1 MAKRDF
7 YEILGV
13 SKTASQDEIKAAY
26 RKLALKYHPDRN
38 PDNKESEEK
47 FKEAAEAYEILSDA
61 QKRQQYDQFGHA
73 GMGMGGHGGHG
84 SPHGMNMDDI
94 FENFGDIFGEMF
106 SGGGGRRGR
115 KKSGPTPRNG
125 HNLFQEV
132 SITLKD
138 AYLGSK
144 QQLSYPRYEVCET
157 CTGKGTKKGTNVES
171 CKTCGGMGQVQFSQ
185 GFFMYSQTCS
195 ACSGEGFTIP
205 EPCPTC
211 SGKTRVQKYDKFTVN
226 VPRGIFDGAELRIS
240 GKGDAGIFGGQIG
253 DLIIK
258 IHVMPDKKFSREG
271 DDLVST
277 IVLTYPQLVLGCH
290 IEIENIDGTKET
302 LKVPKGCPSGERIVI
317 AGKGFP
323 SLRSKVSG
331 NLVIITQC
339 HIPQKLGAEAKN
351 LLVEYSKLI
360 GTGTDT
366 NQGIVGFFKKF
377 LG

>member
-13 SKTASQDEIKAAY
+13 SKTATLDEIKAAY

-38 PDNKESEEK
+38 PDNKQAEEQ
-47 FKEAAEAYEILSDA
+47 FKEAAEAYETLSDP

-84 SPHGMNMDDI
+84 GPHGMNMDDI

-106 SGGGGRRGR
+106 SGGAGRRGR
-115 KKSGPTPRNG
+115 KKTGPTPRNG
-125 HNLFQEV
+125 HNLHKEV

-138 AYLGSK
+138 AYLGCTE
-144 QQLSYPRYEVCET
+144 QLNYPRYEVCET
-157 CTGKGTKKGTNVES
+157 CTGKGTKKGTS
-171 CKTCGGMGQVQFSQ
+171 IQQCKTCGGMGQIELRQ
-185 GFFMYSQTCS
+185 GFLIYAQTCS

-211 SGKTRVQKYDKFTVN
+211 SGKTRVKKQDKFSIN
-226 VPRGIFDGAELRIS
+226 IPRGIFDGAELRIA
-240 GKGDAGIFGGQIG
+240 GKGDAGVFGGHIG

-258 IHVMPDKKFSREG
+258 VHVMPDKKFNREG

-277 IVLTYPQLVLGCH
+277 IILTYPQLVLGCH
-290 IEIENIDGTKET
+290 VEIENIDGTKET

-323 SLRSKVSG
+323 ALRSKVSG
-331 NLVIITQC
+331 NLVIITHC
-339 HIPQKLGAEAKN
+339 DIPKKLGDDAKN
-351 LLVEYSKLI
+351 LLVEYSKMI
-360 GTGTDT
+360 GTGTDK
-366 NQGIVGFFKKF
+366 NEGIVGFFKKF

>member
-13 SKTASQDEIKAAY
+13 SKTATQDEIKAAY

-38 PDNKESEEK
+38 PDNKEAEEK
-47 FKEAAEAYEILSDA
+47 FKEAAEAYEILSDT

-84 SPHGMNMDDI
+84 GPHGMNMDDI

-106 SGGGGRRGR
+106 SQGGGRRGR

-125 HNLFQEV
+125 HNLFQEI

-144 QQLSYPRYEVCET
+144 QQLSYPRYETCET
-157 CTGKGTKKGTNVES
+157 CTGKGTKKGTNVET

-185 GFFMYSQTCS
+185 GFFMYSQTCN
-195 ACSGEGFTIP
+195 ACNGEGFTIP

-240 GKGDAGIFGGQIG
+240 GKGDAGIFGGHVG

-290 IEIENIDGTKET
+290 VEIENIDGTKEM

-339 HIPQKLGAEAKN
+339 HIPQKLGTEAKN

-360 GTGTDT
+360 GTGTNT
-366 NQGIVGFFKKF
+366 SEGIVGFFKKF

>member
-1 MAKRDF
+1 MAKRDY

-13 SKTASQDEIKAAY
+13 SKTASTDDIKAAY

-38 PDNKESEEK
+38 PDNKASEEK
-47 FKEAAEAYEILSDA
+47 FKEAAEAYETLSDA
-61 QKRQQYDQFGHA
+61 KKRQQYDQFGHTSP
-73 GMGMGGHGGHG
+73 GMGGQGG
-84 SPHGMNMDDI
+84 PHGMNMEDI

-106 SGGGGRRGR
+106 GGAAGRRAR
-115 KKSGPTPRNG
+115 KKTGPTPRNG

-138 AYLGSK
+138 SYLGCK

-157 CTGKGTKKGTNVES
+157 CTGKGTKKGTSVQQ
-171 CKTCGGMGQVQFSQ
+171 CKTCQGTGQVQFSQ

-195 ACSGEGFTIP
+195 TCNGEGFIIP

-211 SGKTRVQKYDKFTVN
+211 SGKTRVQKYDKFSVN
-226 VPRGIFDGAELRIS
+226 IPRGIFDGAELRIS
-240 GKGDAGIFGGQIG
+240 AKGDAGIFGGHTG

-258 IHVMPDKKFSREG
+258 VHVMPDKKFSREA

-290 IEIENIDGTKET
+290 VEVENIDGTKET
-302 LKVPKGCPSGERIVI
+302 LKIPKGCPVGERIVV

-331 NLVIITQC
+331 NLVIVTQC
-339 HIPQKLGAEAKN
+339 HVPQKLSAEAKN
-351 LLVEYSKLI
+351 LLIEYSKLI
-360 GTGTDT
+360 GTGTDA
-366 NQGIVGFFKKF
+366 NEGIVGFFKKF